1 MPATYQTTD
10 WDLPVQT
17 KAGPRCWSCK
27 GRHQNTEAVRACHQI
42 SRDLADQQAAEC
54 WAEDG
59 WLRAAEAGT
68 PDTWA
73 DEDRERMIAAYGPR
87 RRGGSELERFA
98 RISPGRELKVTV
110 YCYI

>member
-17 KAGPRCWSCK
+17 EAGPRCWSCK
-27 GRHQNTEAVRACHQI
+27 GRHENTAAVRACHQI

-68 PDTWA
+68 PDTWE
-73 DEDRERMIAAYGPR
+73 DEDRERMIAAYGPPPPW
-87 RRGGSELERFA
+87 GF
-98 RISPGRELKVTV
+98 
-110 YCYI
+110 